1 MKNNEMVK
9 TILLGDDEQH
19 ALLPLKLKLHAKGY
33 RVLEASTVEVVLELL
48 KATTVDLVIIDIM
61 MDPGESLRQELDAH
75 TAGAQALPLIKQISP
90 RTKIICL
97 SVISD
102 HSIMKMVR
110 KSGALFVSKGETSLR
125 KMSEIIE
132 SKITGIIE
140 DVGSPRRRR

>member
-1 MKNNEMVK
+1 MSK
-9 TILLGDDEQH
+9 TILCGDDEQDK
-19 ALLPLKLKLHAKGY
+19 LLPLKMKLEGKGY
-33 RVLEASTVEVVLELL
+33 RVLEASTVEQVLELL
-48 KATTVDLVIIDIM
+48 KTNIVDLVIMDIM
-61 MDPGESLRQELDAH
+61 MDPGESLRQTMDAH

-110 KSGALFVSKGETSLR
+110 KSGALFISKGETSLR
-125 KMSEIIE
+125 KVSEIIE

-140 DVGSPRRRR
+140 DVGAPRRKR